1 MFFVL
6 AMALAAFAAP
16 ALAQT
21 AMIGSGGVDILGQ
34 GIFET
39 GSSAFKFP
47 AAVNANYDS
56 IDVGNDLAR
65 AIGTGVG
72 PGIGILGV
80 NTGTVTA
87 TNHLKI
93 KKNQDTGDAQTCSAC
108 SPKYNIEQVK
118 VGNRNALAIGAG
130 VGGTIIGAA
139 FNTGGVSATNDIE
152 IVTNQ
157 Q

>member
-39 GSSAFKFP
+39 GAGAFKFP

-56 IDVGNDLAR
+56 IDVGNDRAR
-65 AIGTGVG
+65 AIGVG
-72 PGIGILGV
+72 NNAQGGLFND
-80 NTGTVTA
+80 NTRLVTA
-87 TNHLKI
+87 QNNLKI
-93 KKNQDTGDAQTCSAC
+93 KKNQDTGDAQTCTAC

-118 VGNRNALAIGAG
+118 VGSRDALAIG
-130 VGGTIIGAA
+130 VGGFQGGIFNRNGASVLA
-139 FNTGGVSATNDIE
+139 QNNVE

>member
-39 GSSAFKFP
+39 GASAFKFP

-56 IDVGNDLAR
+56 IDVGNDRAR
-65 AIGTGVG
+65 AIGVG
-72 PGIGILGV
+72 FGGQIGAFND
-80 NTGTVTA
+80 NTKQVTA
-87 TNHLKI
+87 QNNLKI
-93 KKNQDTGDAQTCSAC
+93 KKNQDTGDSQTCTAC

-118 VGNRNALAIGAG
+118 VGNRNAMAIGFG
-130 VGGTIIGAA
+130 SLQGGI
-139 FNTGGVSATNDIE
+139 FNHNAVSVLAQNNVE

>member
-39 GSSAFKFP
+39 GSGAFKFP

-56 IDVGNDLAR
+56 IDVGNDRAR
-65 AIGTGVG
+65 AIGFGAG
-72 PGIGILGV
+72 QAGLF
-80 NTGTVTA
+80 NDNLKQVTA
-87 TNHLKI
+87 QNNLKI
-93 KKNQDTGDAQTCSAC
+93 KKNQDTGDSQTCSAC

-118 VGNRNALAIGAG
+118 VGSRDALAIGLSSPQAG
-130 VGGTIIGAA
+130 LFNRNTISVLAQ
-139 FNTGGVSATNDIE
+139 NNVE

>member
-16 ALAQT
+16 ALAQS

-39 GSSAFKFP
+39 GAGAFKFP

-56 IDVGNDLAR
+56 IDVGNDMAR
-65 AIGTGVG
+65 AIGAGVG
-72 PGIGILGV
+72 PGIGLLGA
-80 NTGTVTA
+80 NAGTVSA

-93 KKNQDTGDAQTCSAC
+93 KKNQDTGDAQTCTSC

-130 VGGTIIGAA
+130 VGRTIFGVALNA
-139 FNTGGVSATNDIE
+139 GGVSATNDVE

>member
-39 GSSAFKFP
+39 GAGAFRFP

-56 IDVGNDLAR
+56 IDVGNDRAR
-65 AIGTGVG
+65 AFGFGATGQ
-72 PGIGILGV
+72 LGLFND
-80 NTGTVTA
+80 NTKQVTA
-87 TNHLKI
+87 QNNLKI
-93 KKNQDTGDAQTCSAC
+93 KKNQDTGDSQTCSSC

-118 VGNRNALAIGAG
+118 VGSRDALALGAGSLQVGIFSRNAISVLAQNN
-130 VGGTIIGAA
+130 V
-139 FNTGGVSATNDIE
+139 E

>member
-39 GSSAFKFP
+39 GAGAFKFP
-47 AAVNANYDS
+47 VAVNANYDS
-56 IDVGNDLAR
+56 IDVGNDRAR
-65 AIGTGVG
+65 AFGFGNAQ
-72 PGIGILGV
+72 LGLFND
-80 NTGTVTA
+80 NTHQVTA
-87 TNHLKI
+87 QNNLKI
-93 KKNQDTGDAQTCSAC
+93 KKNQDTGDSQTCSAC

-118 VGNRNALAIGAG
+118 VGSRDALAMGVGSLQVGVFSRNAISVLAQNN
-130 VGGTIIGAA
+130 V
-139 FNTGGVSATNDIE
+139 E

>member
-39 GSSAFKFP
+39 GEGAFKFP

-56 IDVGNDLAR
+56 IDVGNDRAR
-65 AIGTGVG
+65 AFGFGNAQ
-72 PGIGILGV
+72 LGLFND
-80 NTGTVTA
+80 NTHQVTA
-87 TNHLKI
+87 QNNLKI
-93 KKNQDTGDAQTCSAC
+93 KKNQDTGDSQTCTAC

-118 VGNRNALAIGAG
+118 VGSRDALAMGIGSLQVGVFSRNAISVLAQNN
-130 VGGTIIGAA
+130 V
-139 FNTGGVSATNDIE
+139 E

>member
-16 ALAQT
+16 ALAQS
-21 AMIGSGGVDILGQ
+21 AMIGSGGVDIIGQ

-39 GSSAFKFP
+39 GAGAFKFP
-47 AAVNANYDS
+47 AAANANYDS
-56 IDVGNDLAR
+56 IDVGNDRAM
-65 AIGTGVG
+65 AIGAGVG
-72 PGIGILGV
+72 PGIGLLGA
-80 NTGTVTA
+80 NFGTVSA

-118 VGNRNALAIGAG
+118 VGSRMATAIGAG
-130 VGGTIIGAA
+130 VGRTIGGLA
-139 FNTGGVSATNDIE
+139 FNVGGVSATNDVE

>member
-16 ALAQT
+16 ALAQS
-21 AMIGSGGVDILGQ
+21 AMIGSGGVDILGE

-39 GSSAFKFP
+39 GAGAFKFP
-47 AAVNANYDS
+47 AAVNTNYDS

-65 AIGTGVG
+65 AIGAGVG

-93 KKNQDTGDAQTCSAC
+93 KKNQDTGNCQTCSAC
-108 SPKYNIEQVK
+108 SPKYNIEQIK

-130 VGGTIIGAA
+130 VGGTILGAS

>member
-39 GSSAFKFP
+39 GEGAFKFP

-56 IDVGNDLAR
+56 IDVGNDRAR
-65 AIGTGVG
+65 AFGFGNAQ
-72 PGIGILGV
+72 LGLFND
-80 NTGTVTA
+80 NTHQVTA
-87 TNHLKI
+87 QNNLKI
-93 KKNQDTGDAQTCSAC
+93 KKNQDTGDSQTCTSC

-118 VGNRNALAIGAG
+118 VGSRDALAMGIGSLQVGVFSRNAISVLAQNN
-130 VGGTIIGAA
+130 V
-139 FNTGGVSATNDIE
+139 E

>member
-39 GSSAFKFP
+39 GAGAFKFP

-56 IDVGNDLAR
+56 IDVGDDRAR
-65 AIGTGVG
+65 AIGFGAG
-72 PGIGILGV
+72 GQAGLF
-80 NTGTVTA
+80 NDNLKQVTA
-87 TNHLKI
+87 QNNLKI
-93 KKNQDTGDAQTCSAC
+93 KKNQDTGDSQTCSAC

-118 VGNRNALAIGAG
+118 VGNRDAFALGASSLQAGIFSRNALSVLAQNN
-130 VGGTIIGAA
+130 V
-139 FNTGGVSATNDIE
+139 E

>member
-6 AMALAAFAAP
+6 AMALAAFVAP

-21 AMIGSGGVDILGQ
+21 AMIGSGGVDILGE

-39 GSSAFKFP
+39 GAGAFRFP

-56 IDVGNDLAR
+56 IDVGNDRAR
-65 AIGTGVG
+65 AFGFGPTGQFG
-72 PGIGILGV
+72 LFND
-80 NTGTVTA
+80 NTKQVTA
-87 TNHLKI
+87 QNNLKI
-93 KKNQDTGDAQTCSAC
+93 KKNQDTGDSQTCSAC

-118 VGNRNALAIGAG
+118 VGNRDAFALGAG
-130 VGGTIIGAA
+130 SLQVGIFSRNAISVLAQ
-139 FNTGGVSATNDIE
+139 NNVE

>member
-39 GSSAFKFP
+39 GEGAFKFP

-56 IDVGNDLAR
+56 IDVGNDRAR
-65 AIGTGVG
+65 AFGFGYWPSWGSSTTI
-72 PGIGILGV
+72 PIR
-80 NTGTVTA
+80 
-87 TNHLKI
+87 
-93 KKNQDTGDAQTCSAC
+93 
-108 SPKYNIEQVK
+108 SPH
-118 VGNRNALAIGAG
+118 R
-130 VGGTIIGAA
+130 TI
-139 FNTGGVSATNDIE
+139 
-152 IVTNQ
+152 
-157 Q
+157 

>member
-56 IDVGNDLAR
+56 IDVGNDRAR
-65 AIGTGVG
+65 AIGVG
-72 PGIGILGV
+72 GPQNGAFND
-80 NTGTVTA
+80 NTKQVTA
-87 TNHLKI
+87 QNNLKI
-93 KKNQDTGDAQTCSAC
+93 KKNQDTGDSQTCSAC

-118 VGNRNALAIGAG
+118 VGNRDALAIG
-130 VGGTIIGAA
+130 VGGFQGGIFNDNAA
-139 FNTGGVSATNDIE
+139 SVLAQNNVE

>member
-16 ALAQT
+16 TLAQT

-39 GSSAFKFP
+39 GEGAFKFP

-56 IDVGNDLAR
+56 IDVGNDRAR
-65 AIGTGVG
+65 AFGFGNAQ
-72 PGIGILGV
+72 LGLFND
-80 NTGTVTA
+80 NTHQVTA
-87 TNHLKI
+87 QNNLKI
-93 KKNQDTGDAQTCSAC
+93 KKNQDTGDSQTCTAC

-118 VGNRNALAIGAG
+118 VGSRDALAMGIGSLQVGVFSRNAISVLAQNN
-130 VGGTIIGAA
+130 V
-139 FNTGGVSATNDIE
+139 E